1 MRLKKNSLHFSDTVI
16 IGIFSNYFE
25 FLFLF
30 IKFIFFATEFTEF
43 RAFLETEML
52 ITCFDIR
59 VSRKKNKKTDE
70 GGLNDVNATRSHAT
84 CVREYDT
91 PERSLP
97 RHDVSQVTQRGF
109 CVITAKFY
117 SNTHVSIYHIF
128 SFFFSFQS

>member
-25 FLFLF
+25 LLFLLLR
-30 IKFIFFATEFTEF
+30 FIFFEFIEF
-43 RAFLETEML
+43 CTFLKIELL

-59 VSRKKNKKTDE
+59 VSRKRNKKTDE

-91 PERSLP
+91 PEKSLP

-117 SNTHVSIYHIF
+117 NNTHVSRDHIF
-128 SFFFSFQS
+128 SFFFFFQS